1 MTSSVP
7 GRAPRIGRW
16 RTGTEIARDFVL
28 AERRRMALSCVRHLR
43 RGARSGPFGGA
54 GWDRG
59 VSGRW
64 VGGTARRPLIGQP
77 PEAAR
82 LRATRAMPLAHWLTC
97 LAGRY
102 AVPFLVW
109 STMGEARKASRP
121 WGSMK
126 YTAEVWRMSASG
138 LGACTA
144 ML

>member
-1 MTSSVP
+1 MAHWHRNRAILCWWSAAGWLLAVYATCSGEREAVPLGVP
-7 GRAPRIGRW
+7 GG
-16 RTGTEIARDFVL
+16 TG
-28 AERRRMALSCVRHLR
+28 
-43 RGARSGPFGGA
+43 
-54 GWDRG
+54 G

-126 YTAEVWRMSASG
+126 
-138 LGACTA
+138 
-144 ML
+144 